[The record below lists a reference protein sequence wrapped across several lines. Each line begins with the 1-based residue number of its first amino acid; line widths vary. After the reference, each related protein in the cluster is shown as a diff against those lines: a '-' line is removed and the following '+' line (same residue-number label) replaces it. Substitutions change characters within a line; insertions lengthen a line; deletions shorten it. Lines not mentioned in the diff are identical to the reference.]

1 MLVIL
6 RLLVSNPQEICDCRR
21 QSRSAWEL
29 ADSETSSTSHG
40 SFARGGWTRLAR
52 ESSTRLESMRAE
64 RYPYDVIWTNGCYYR
79 SNRKRSLTLY
89 ASVMRAYVCV
99 YAHTCVHICTHVHM
113 RVYVHVCACTRMRS
127 CICVR
132 SVRTCA
138 HVRHVR
144 AQCARYM
151 RVARFSS
158 SFEQKFARFPR
169 IENEFFVFSIHA
181 PSEHGI
187 AIRIVE
193 VRSD

>member
-1 MLVIL
+1 MEALLVEDGQDWLASL
-6 RLLVSNPQEICDCRR
+6 RLG
-21 QSRSAWEL
+21 
-29 ADSETSSTSHG
+29 SSQC
-40 SFARGGWTRLAR
+40 ARNAIHMMLY
-52 ESSTRLESMRAE
+52 E
-64 RYPYDVIWTNGCYYR
+64 RTVATNVAI
-79 SNRKRSLTLY
+79 RKRSLTLY

-138 HVRHVR
+138 HVRYVR